1 MKEFSTCTHFPS
13 CSGCSL
19 DLRNSPSGITQI
31 RSFFKTFDWI
41 SHQKLAWRMR
51 AKLAIRKNGIGLF
64 RKKTH
69 EVVEI
74 PHCKTHHGAI
84 NNAANFLKQAIA
96 ATLIEPYDEVSQS
109 GVLRYAQFFVCRE
122 SEKIQL
128 ALVVQNNRVAAKK
141 LAEYLWEKTDLWHSI
156 WINEQPLATNRIF
169 GDIWHHCFGPKFLSQ
184 RIGRANVPF
193 HPGAFAQANLS
204 LFDEILNR
212 IERWVA
218 PKSRLLEIYAGVG
231 AISMHLEPLLQSA
244 LLIEE
249 NPYALLSFRESG
261 SSYSYLQAD
270 AKAAISHLASAD
282 VIIVDPPRKGL
293 DLDLLEAIAE
303 ETKKTLIYIS
313 CSFESFKKDAEVL
326 LSSGWEIVDAAGF
339 ELFPGTEHIELAVC
353 FKKGDK

>member
-1 MKEFSTCTHFPS
+1 
-13 CSGCSL
+13 
-19 DLRNSPSGITQI
+19 
-31 RSFFKTFDWI
+31 
-41 SHQKLAWRMR
+41 
-51 AKLAIRKNGIGLF
+51 
-64 RKKTH
+64 
-69 EVVEI
+69 
-74 PHCKTHHGAI
+74 
-84 NNAANFLKQAIA
+84 
-96 ATLIEPYDEVSQS
+96 
-109 GVLRYAQFFVCRE
+109 
-122 SEKIQL
+122 
-128 ALVVQNNRVAAKK
+128 
-141 LAEYLWEKTDLWHSI
+141 
-156 WINEQPLATNRIF
+156 
-169 GDIWHHCFGPKFLSQ
+169 
-184 RIGRANVPF
+184 
-193 HPGAFAQANLS
+193 
-204 LFDEILNR
+204 
-212 IERWVA
+212 
-218 PKSRLLEIYAGVG
+218 
-231 AISMHLEPLLQSA
+231 MHLEPLLQSA